1 MKTKDESKTK
11 RLTISLRISDNDTG
25 LLERVQQLLTDPYRG
40 KPNVTDTII
49 AALRIAEEN
58 LKKNKHTPQ

>member
-40 KPNVTDTII
+40 KPNITETII
-49 AALRIAEEN
+49 VALHIAEES
-58 LKKNKHTPQ
+58 LKKNKQAP